1 MVKRRVVKKTEDY
14 IMEEIKICPFCKEH
28 DIIISNG
35 MYHCPSCGRGFTD
48 DDAEHELIRQKISC
62 VCSGEEATEDNPIII
77 ENGTIFQDEEGIVWI
92 NANGD
97 AEPTEIDMLT
107 TSELQDIINW
117 LEENYGN
124 VVGTEYFWVYYK
136 N

>member
-1 MVKRRVVKKTEDY
+1 MED
-14 IMEEIKICPFCKEH
+14 KICPFCKEH
-28 DIIISNG
+28 DIIISNDA
-35 MYHCPSCGRGFTD
+35 YHCPSCGRDFTD
-48 DDAEHELIRQKISC
+48 DDAGHELLRQKISC

-97 AEPTEIDMLT
+97 AEPTEIDVLT
-107 TSELQDIINW
+107 TSELQGIINW

-124 VVGTEYFWVYYK
+124 VVGTEYFWAYYK